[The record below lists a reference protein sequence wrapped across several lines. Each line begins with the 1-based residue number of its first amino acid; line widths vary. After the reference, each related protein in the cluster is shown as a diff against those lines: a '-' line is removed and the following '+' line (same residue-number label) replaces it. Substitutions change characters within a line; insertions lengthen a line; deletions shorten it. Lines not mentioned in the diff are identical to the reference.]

1 MTYRLLI
8 VVLIITGVIANHNHE
23 REGRFISFA
32 EGGLLHRILGYYD
45 WVEPWCS
52 SLASLSCKKVIGDI
66 PIFWITIT
74 ETIGC
79 FIQIKCKALD
89 AWFDK
94 WYPEGRAAAK
104 GRSLGLG
111 ESMDLASEDLQQ
123 VVRVILEMASEL
135 EDGIQELGQE
145 VNQTQIKELYG
156 DDLDMYFSIRKK
168 FNAMNIT
175 SGGGILNNTYSEDF
189 LSAAI
194 DIDNG
199 LGPIIIRIYQMV
211 VGTSSTQSLFKA
223 LPESCNQVNFF
234 VRVISDSALLG
245 NIAKTLTK
253 TEVPKEVAMFKDLIV
268 FIYSRFVADCGFPPD
283 TVEKAQASLRSL
295 LSPDFRSLFSPLN
308 NTNKFGEVEE
318 L

>member
-1 MTYRLLI
+1 MTCRLLI
-8 VVLIITGVIANHNHE
+8 LVFIITVVIANHDHE
-23 REGRFISFA
+23 REGRFISIA
-32 EGGLLHRILGYYD
+32 EGSLVHKILGYYD

-52 SLASLSCKKVIGDI
+52 SIAELSCKVFGDI
-66 PIFWITIT
+66 PIFGFIIP

-94 WYPEGRAAAK
+94 WYRK

-111 ESMDLASEDLQQ
+111 ESMDQASEDLEQ
-123 VVRVILEMASEL
+123 VVRGILEMGTEL
-135 EDGIQELGQE
+135 EEGIQESGQE

-156 DDLDMYFSIRKK
+156 DDLDLYFSIRKK

-175 SGGGILNNTYSEDF
+175 SEGGILNNTYSEDF

-194 DIDNG
+194 DKENG
-199 LGPIIIRIYQMV
+199 LGPIIERIYRMV
-211 VGTSSTQSLFKA
+211 VGTSSKQSLFKA

-234 VRVISDSALLG
+234 VRVIADSALLG

-253 TEVPKEVAMFKDLIV
+253 KEVPKEVAMFKDLIV
-268 FIYSRFVADCGFPPD
+268 FIYSRYVTDCGFPPD
-283 TVEKAQASLRSL
+283 TVEAAQASLRSL
-295 LSPDFRSLFSPLN
+295 HSPDFRSLFSPLKS
-308 NTNKFGEVEE
+308 TKEFGEVEE